1 MPRACSDDVAVRLPS
16 PQPLLV
22 LILCPRVRRAG
33 VAPRGPR
40 LVRLGERPA
49 RSAVL
54 VHARSGSDAHGSPR
68 LPVLCAILHAQPC
81 RSAVLRAEEP
91 RSAPPSQSRR
101 FPSFSDSA
109 SPRIIPEVPRLARA
123 PSLSFLSRSLST
135 RAVGVR
141 PVPTLPRRRAPP
153 AHSSAVIAATRSSR
167 RPRLHRHPSEQA
179 LPDPRPVRIT
189 GALSIIRWV
198 DGHIH
203 TAPTRTKR
211 LLCFVMRDQ
220 AFYFFFQLV
229 EGSEG

>member
-1 MPRACSDDVAVRLPS
+1 MPRACSGDVAIRLPS

-22 LILCPRVRRAG
+22 LTLCPRVRRAG

-81 RSAVLRAEEP
+81 RSAVLRAEEL

-123 PSLSFLSRSLST
+123 PSLSFFPHGPWGS
-135 RAVGVR
+135 
-141 PVPTLPRRRAPP
+141 APSP
-153 AHSSAVIAATRSSR
+153 PSHAAGPHLRTPQLSSR
-167 RPRLHRHPSEQA
+167 PH
-179 LPDPRPVRIT
+179 
-189 GALSIIRWV
+189 GALAVLVSTGILQSRPFLIRV
-198 DGHIH
+198 
-203 TAPTRTKR
+203 
-211 LLCFVMRDQ
+211 Q
-220 AFYFFFQLV
+220 
-229 EGSEG
+229 